1 MRKIKNNNGITMI
14 VLVITIIVLAMIAAI
29 TINYS
34 LTGANYSK
42 EKQLLADLEAVHH
55 AIYEQYEQYK
65 TTGDASFIVGTKCSQ
80 KPDGDIV
87 WEEGNQYWGES
98 DVDKIYYTLTPE
110 QLKKIGITNTED
122 TYIVNYYTG
131 ECYNSTVKITPENNK
146 ILYIK

>member
-1 MRKIKNNNGITMI
+1 MRKIRNNNGITMI
-14 VLVITIIVLAMIAAI
+14 VLVITIMVLTLIAAI

-34 LTGANYSK
+34 ITGANYSK

-65 TTGDASFIVGTKCSQ
+65 TTGDDSFLVGTKCNQ
-80 KPDGDIV
+80 KPNADIV
-87 WEEGNQYWGES
+87 WEDENQYWGES
-98 DVDKIYYTLTPE
+98 DNDKVYYTLTPE
-110 QLKKIGITNTED
+110 QLKKIGITNTDD

-146 ILYIK
+146 ILYKK